1 MSRRMS
7 IMLHAAVFVAA
18 VLGLWRFVFPDRF
31 GEALG
36 ESLMAAAM
44 ASTVEFSAIR
54 MKWWG

>member
-1 MSRRMS
+1 
-7 IMLHAAVFVAA
+7 MLHAAVFVAA